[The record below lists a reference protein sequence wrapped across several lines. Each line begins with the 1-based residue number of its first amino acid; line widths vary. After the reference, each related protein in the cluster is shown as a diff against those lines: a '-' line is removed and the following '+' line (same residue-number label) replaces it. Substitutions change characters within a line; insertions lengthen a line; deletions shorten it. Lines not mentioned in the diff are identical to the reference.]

1 MNLVAVGLAVGATLM
16 WGLTMLWMKLG
27 VDRSN
32 WRVFGFLRPWMG
44 LPFIAA
50 YAWATGGFEFGS
62 ASLVWVGLAGGLV
75 NAFLGT
81 ALFYIA
87 LSKGSMHETN
97 ILANTSPFWGV
108 VGAIAILGEPA
119 RWATFVAGV
128 LVILGTVF
136 LVRRRVATQERA
148 SRRPALAAALATGIL
163 WGITTTVPTK
173 LCIDGGMSPATY
185 QLLFTVSAAVGWS
198 GLLLP
203 SLLRGRIRIERKDLG
218 YAFLSSFF
226 GLFIGWV
233 LWLAALGHADASALA
248 PLNGLALLFATLLG
262 VLVLRERLTVRIL
275 VGGAF
280 TIAGVT
286 LVSVLA

>member
-1 MNLVAVGLAVGATLM
+1 VNLVAAGLAVGATLM

-44 LPFIAA
+44 LPFIAV

-62 ASLVWVGLAGGLV
+62 PSLVWIGLAGGLV

-108 VGAIAILGEPA
+108 VGAIAVLGEPA
-119 RWATFVAGV
+119 RWATFVAGA
-128 LVILGTVF
+128 LVIAGTVF
-136 LVRRRVATQERA
+136 LVRRRAERKEGA

-173 LCIDGGMSPATY
+173 LCIDGGMSPVTY
-185 QLLFTVSAAVGWS
+185 QLLFTVSAAAGWS

-203 SLLRGRIRIERKDLG
+203 QLLRGRIRIERKDLG
-218 YAFLSSFF
+218 LAFLSSFF
-226 GLFIGWV
+226 GLFVGWV
-233 LWLAALGHADASALA
+233 LWLAALGHADASTLA
-248 PLNGLALLFATLLG
+248 PLNGLSLLFATLLG

-275 VGGAF
+275 IGGAF
-280 TIAGVT
+280 TVAGVT
-286 LVSVLA
+286 LVAVLA